1 MSPRGAGRTAG
12 AVAIT
17 ATVIVRRAN
26 CGPVCGPDCSRMI
39 VATRAVPILM
49 QIFSLARPHIN
60 THAMDEQEAIR
71 LEAMRQLVELRQK
84 TSPEEFADAMMAMDA
99 GRIVDLPSPPKAK
112 K

>member
-1 MSPRGAGRTAG
+1 MERLLETAG
-12 AVAIT
+12 SAPTEGIT
-17 ATVIVRRAN
+17 TQTLIMATL
-26 CGPVCGPDCSRMI
+26 
-39 VATRAVPILM
+39 AVPILM

-60 THAMDEQEAIR
+60 THAMDKQEAIR

-99 GRIVDLPSPPKAK
+99 GRIVDLPAPPKAK